1 MSWSD
6 TLKKQDSYFPP
17 QAVQQKI
24 QEIQTQVGTIRRFQD
39 LYNFILGLKGSGLAA
54 EAWEKSSQGGFSLS
68 DQIRAVREV
77 PVEEY
82 LKKITFQVPGLIHYN
97 MENQIPAQIINPLSR
112 QFSRTFGLRDKAIAL
127 MKPHLDK
134 AIRTAKAQQTNKSS
148 FEEGVGS
155 WFDVV
160 KLDPLEH
167 AMRMRS
173 RLGSKEPEVQD
184 AKEECAKCGSS
195 NFMRGDSDPE
205 GKEICALC
213 RKRFYDEEATS

>member
-1 MSWSD
+1 LND
-6 TLKKQDSYFPP
+6 Q
-17 QAVQQKI
+17 
-24 QEIQTQVGTIRRFQD
+24 IQTLRQM
-39 LYNFILGLKGSGLAA
+39 
-54 EAWEKSSQGGFSLS
+54 
-68 DQIRAVREV
+68 

-82 LKKITFQVPGLIHYN
+82 LNQITHQVPGLIHYN
-97 MENQIPAQIINPLSR
+97 MEAQIPAQIIKPLSKR
-112 QFSRTFGLRDKAIAL
+112 FSRTFGLRDKAIDL
-127 MKPHLDK
+127 MQFVLDK
-134 AIRTAKAQQTNKSS
+134 AIQTAKAQQTNKSS

-173 RLGSKEPEVQD
+173 RLGSKKPEVKD

-205 GKEICALC
+205 GREICALC
-213 RKRFYDEEATS
+213 KKRFYSDAAATS